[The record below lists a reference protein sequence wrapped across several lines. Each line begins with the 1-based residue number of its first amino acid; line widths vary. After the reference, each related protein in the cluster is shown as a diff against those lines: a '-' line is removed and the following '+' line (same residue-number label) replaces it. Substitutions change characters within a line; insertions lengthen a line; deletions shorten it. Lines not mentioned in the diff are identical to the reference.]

1 MVFYKSKLV
10 REWLYHSV
18 PTTVWVYSWG
28 WKIIRWVYRNDI
40 LRSRISS
47 MRSYKH
53 SEIKTLQKK
62 IDGMAIQIAKL
73 TPEIDTL
80 QNSD

>member
-10 REWLYHSV
+10 QDWLRFS
-18 PTTVWVYSWG
+18 TKRWLR
-28 WKIIRWVYRNDI
+28 KILTWVYRNNIYRLQSEYRIDEI
-40 LRSRISS
+40 TRERNTLR
-47 MRSYKH
+47 K
-53 SEIKTLQKK
+53 Q